1 QRQVKQ
7 ILLWRAIDCCNRSES
22 ENRGIYKVNFS
33 FEYNLYKFKQ
43 KLNKMIQI
51 YHNPRC
57 SKSREGL
64 SILEESGK
72 DFEVI
77 PYMQESLNAEDLKK
91 IILTLGMDPIDLV
104 RKNEAVWKENYRDKI
119 LTDDQIIEAM
129 VEHPQL
135 IERPVVVNGNR
146 AVIG

>member
-1 QRQVKQ
+1 
-7 ILLWRAIDCCNRSES
+7 
-22 ENRGIYKVNFS
+22 
-33 FEYNLYKFKQ
+33 
-43 KLNKMIQI
+43 MIQI

-129 VEHPQL
+129 VENPQL
-135 IERPVVVNGNR
+135 IERPVVVNGNK
-146 AVIG
+146 AVIGRPPVLIKDIL